1 VKKPAATLAA
11 AATTTED
18 KAALSWAGL
27 VTAAGAAVRP
37 WRPSL
42 ACRMGR
48 RGAGGL
54 GRRRGPGGGA
64 DPPAGRAG
72 VIAALWARASGWLAA
87 AGAVVAAVAV
97 AWWAGRRAGTTSA
110 RTRALEAEIRTRE
123 TRDAVERD
131 VARVPDAAGQ
141 LRERWSRD

>member
-1 VKKPAATLAA
+1 
-11 AATTTED
+11 
-18 KAALSWAGL
+18 
-27 VTAAGAAVRP
+27 
-37 WRPSL
+37 
-42 ACRMGR
+42 M
-48 RGAGGL
+48 
-54 GRRRGPGGGA
+54 
-64 DPPAGRAG
+64 
-72 VIAALWARASGWLAA
+72 IAALWARASGWLAA
-87 AGAVVAAVAV
+87 VGAVLAALAA